1 MKITIRLKL
10 ISIVSI
16 LVLVV
21 LGLTI
26 TQSVNAWRQRS
37 AAVQFGNSEAAASAV
52 LEAGSLMAV
61 ERGTTNA
68 VLAAAQI
75 DPAQRPTRH
84 GRAKRRRRDWPRR
97 LITRMPPG

>member
-1 MKITIRLKL
+1 MKITICFKL

-16 LVLVV
+16 LVVVV

-37 AAVQFGNSEAAASAV
+37 AAVQFGDSEAAASAV

-68 VLAAAQI
+68 VYGGGP
-75 DPAQRPTRH
+75 DRSRPVGQR
-84 GRAKRRRRDWPRR
+84 GA
-97 LITRMPPG
+97 GA